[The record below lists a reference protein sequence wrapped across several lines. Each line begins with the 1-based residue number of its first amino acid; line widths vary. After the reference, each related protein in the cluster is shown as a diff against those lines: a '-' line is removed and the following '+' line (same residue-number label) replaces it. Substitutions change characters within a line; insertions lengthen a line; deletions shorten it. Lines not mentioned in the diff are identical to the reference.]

1 MVAFYNQGDQDIYN
15 QGVKFRPQ
23 QKYLLDDYTAP
34 TAPTAQIKPVPGG
47 ITNTNAFNYGG
58 GGNDF
63 SVYNPDPNSIVNK
76 NYKRDP
82 SSIAPEDRKWL
93 DKDLIE
99 PVKIEYPEVILGS
112 EPTTKPTID
121 IDPRPIDQIVRD
133 LADQRLVREQKDW
146 DQRWGRDGIASLKRP
161 D

>member
-1 MVAFYNQGDQDIYN
+1 M
-15 QGVKFRPQ
+15 
-23 QKYLLDDYTAP
+23 
-34 TAPTAQIKPVPGG
+34 
-47 ITNTNAFNYGG
+47 
-58 GGNDF
+58 
-63 SVYNPDPNSIVNK
+63 
-76 NYKRDP
+76 RDP
-82 SSIAPEDRKWL
+82 SSISPEDRKWL

-112 EPTTKPTID
+112 EPTTKTTIN

-161 D
+161 EWKNEKIFFTHKNSIKPNKKHITEVGQEVGK